1 VANQVGDGAKRGQD
15 QDVNLGM
22 AEEPEEMLV
31 EGGIS
36 TPSGIKEG

>member
-1 VANQVGDGAKRGQD
+1 MWPPFHRAHSFVARENRH
-15 QDVNLGM
+15 LGM